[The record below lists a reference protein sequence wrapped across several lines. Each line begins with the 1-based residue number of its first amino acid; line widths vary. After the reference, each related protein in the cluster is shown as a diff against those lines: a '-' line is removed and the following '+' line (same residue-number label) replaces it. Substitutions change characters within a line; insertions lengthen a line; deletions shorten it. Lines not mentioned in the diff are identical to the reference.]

1 MIVQFWFSYH
11 QFYLVYLILLVTQ
24 VTLNRE
30 FLPQFEDP
38 DTETVTVTEGDT
50 AVITCKIGYLNNQ

>member
-11 QFYLVYLILLVTQ
+11 QFYLLLLVTQ
-24 VTLNRE
+24 VTLNSE
-30 FLPQFEDP
+30 FLPEFEHP

>member
-1 MIVQFWFSYH
+1 MSVQFF
-11 QFYLVYLILLVTQ
+11 LLLIDTQ
-24 VTLNRE
+24 VTLNSD

-38 DTETVTVTEGDT
+38 VTETVTVTEGDT